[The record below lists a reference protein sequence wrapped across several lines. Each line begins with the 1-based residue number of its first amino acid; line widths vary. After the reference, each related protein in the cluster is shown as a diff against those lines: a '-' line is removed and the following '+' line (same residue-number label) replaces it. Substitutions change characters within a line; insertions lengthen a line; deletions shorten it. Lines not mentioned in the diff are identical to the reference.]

1 MCDISPKTLT
11 YLTFVLISTVILSQV
26 GVVRTRRNRELKNQR
41 IHHHGL
47 DETKSGKESSRWC
60 ARVCLR
66 DAQARNIVGDVG
78 HARFV
83 FIRAVGAALGDETRP
98 IAKQREVGAQA
109 LGGHQSS
116 K

>member
-1 MCDISPKTLT
+1 M
-11 YLTFVLISTVILSQV
+11 VL
-26 GVVRTRRNRELKNQR
+26 TRRSPDKNPPTGV
-41 IHHHGL
+41 H
-47 DETKSGKESSRWC
+47 
-60 ARVCLR
+60 

-109 LGGHQSS
+109 LGGRQSS